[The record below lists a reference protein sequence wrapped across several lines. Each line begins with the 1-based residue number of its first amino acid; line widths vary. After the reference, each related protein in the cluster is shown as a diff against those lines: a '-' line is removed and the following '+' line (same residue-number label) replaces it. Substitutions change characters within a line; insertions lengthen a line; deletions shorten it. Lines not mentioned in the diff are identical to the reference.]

1 MKDNFIFSN
10 NSFDE
15 NENEEE
21 NKSLFNMNHNSSFQ
35 NQDSTINYF
44 NNVDLEINQE
54 AEINNNNGYC
64 EDINDFDIQDKNN
77 IFSENENNLDKD
89 FALISPIPISE
100 EDSCKIINKNNFNNS
115 EISKEEIIFKDINSS
130 GTGADSAPLSTGGT
144 GVKEP
149 SKENSLNNINNN
161 IINGNFITF
170 LNENKNNINKN
181 INNSKK
187 QNADKTVLSKKR
199 KTRIHLEDLNL
210 DPEIIKYKKYQTIGD
225 KVITSKNSIIT
236 DMDKKEIRAIR
247 NRISAQ
253 KSRDRKK
260 AELLNLQL
268 KLKYLTEQI
277 EKQNLVIQNFE
288 KISCPKCKSKLAEIN
303 KLYTDNNNFK
313 IPLDQSEVQNEKED
327 LVLDESSSTLSGKK
341 SSIIDKIAGTLLAVV
356 CLIGIILCVVEGGY
370 TLSYGNHLVENQ
382 LSLRHLSSNEIYE
395 KENKIISDNANEN
408 ININVPLPIKTNSIL
423 KNLNLEN
430 NMNKLQLYH
439 DKFGLDIYSFL
450 KKQKKERIKK
460 VGFLL
465 KKPFHNNDSLIDTS
479 MCIETTNIEHN
490 NYIIDNNLKNT
501 LPVEANNIVLDN
513 SYNELSHRIISLFVK
528 DYDILKRFYDG
539 KALSLQEQ
547 IETEAKNSED
557 GCVYLQMIIPRVNNF
572 GNNNDNYT
580 GYENDFFEIR
590 CKIFAYNNYYDSK
603 VTPAY

>member
-1 MKDNFIFSN
+1 
-10 NSFDE
+10 
-15 NENEEE
+15 
-21 NKSLFNMNHNSSFQ
+21 
-35 NQDSTINYF
+35 
-44 NNVDLEINQE
+44 
-54 AEINNNNGYC
+54 
-64 EDINDFDIQDKNN
+64 
-77 IFSENENNLDKD
+77 
-89 FALISPIPISE
+89 
-100 EDSCKIINKNNFNNS
+100 
-115 EISKEEIIFKDINSS
+115 
-130 GTGADSAPLSTGGT
+130 
-144 GVKEP
+144 
-149 SKENSLNNINNN
+149 
-161 IINGNFITF
+161 
-170 LNENKNNINKN
+170 
-181 INNSKK
+181 
-187 QNADKTVLSKKR
+187 
-199 KTRIHLEDLNL
+199 
-210 DPEIIKYKKYQTIGD
+210 
-225 KVITSKNSIIT
+225 
-236 DMDKKEIRAIR
+236 
-247 NRISAQ
+247 
-253 KSRDRKK
+253 
-260 AELLNLQL
+260 
-268 KLKYLTEQI
+268 
-277 EKQNLVIQNFE
+277 
-288 KISCPKCKSKLAEIN
+288 
-303 KLYTDNNNFK
+303 
-313 IPLDQSEVQNEKED
+313 
-327 LVLDESSSTLSGKK
+327 
-341 SSIIDKIAGTLLAVV
+341 
-356 CLIGIILCVVEGGY
+356 VEGGY

-382 LSLRHLSSNEIYE
+382 LSLRQLSSNEIFE
-395 KENKIISDNANEN
+395 KENKIISDNDNDNEN
-408 ININVPLPIKTNSIL
+408 ININVPLPIKTNSIF
-423 KNLNLEN
+423 KNLKLEN

-465 KKPFHNNDSLIDTS
+465 KKPFHNNDSLTDTS

>member
-1 MKDNFIFSN
+1 MKDNFILSN

-21 NKSLFNMNHNSSFQ
+21 DKSLFNINHNSSFQ
-35 NQDSTINYF
+35 NQDSSINYF
-44 NNVDLEINQE
+44 NNVDLEIKQE
-54 AEINNNNGYC
+54 GEINNNNGYC
-64 EDINDFDIQDKNN
+64 DDINYFDIQDKDN
-77 IFSENENNLDKD
+77 IFSENENNLNKD
-89 FALISPIPISE
+89 FALISPIPINE
-100 EDSCKIINKNNFNNS
+100 EDSCKILNKNNFSNN

-144 GVKEP
+144 GVKDH
-149 SKENSLNNINNN
+149 SKDNSLSNINNN
-161 IINGNFITF
+161 IVNGNFISF
-170 LNENKNNINKN
+170 LNENKNNKN
-181 INNSKK
+181 ENTNNSKK

-199 KTRIHLEDLNL
+199 KTRIHLEDLNI

-225 KVITSKNSIIT
+225 KVITSKNSVIT
-236 DMDKKEIRAIR
+236 DLDKKEIRAIR

-260 AELLNLQL
+260 AELLNLQM

-288 KISCPKCKSKLAEIN
+288 KVSCPKCKSKLAEIN
-303 KLYTDNNNFK
+303 KLYIDNNSFK
-313 IPLDQSEVQNEKED
+313 IPLDQNEVENEQEE

-341 SSIIDKIAGTLLAVV
+341 SSIVDKIAGTLLAVL

-370 TLSYGNHLVENQ
+370 TLSYGNNLVENQ

-395 KENKIISDNANEN
+395 KENKIINDNENEN

-423 KNLNLEN
+423 KNWNLEN
-430 NMNKLQLYH
+430 HMNKLQLYH

-450 KKQKKERIKK
+450 KKQKKEKIKK

-465 KKPFHNNDSLIDTS
+465 KKPFHNNDSLTDTS
-479 MCIETTNIEHN
+479 MCIETKNIEHN

-528 DYDILKRFYDG
+528 DYDILKRFYGG
-539 KALSLQEQ
+539 KTLSLQEQ

-590 CKIFAYNNYYDSK
+590 CKIFAYNNYYDNK